1 MAFGSALAGLLSPFF
16 QKIFVDRLI
25 GSAWGEHSLS
35 SMSEKLAW
43 LNQVHPLVLIGIA
56 FVCTLLAQG
65 FSLLTNFAGLREGLF
80 LQKILSED
88 LYEKTL
94 SMRSDAM
101 GATTVG
107 EVVSIYAVDVPG
119 STAIVDQ
126 AIPMGANI
134 VFPLI
139 FAPLAILWICG
150 IPMTATLIV
159 MGVTICLNVVLATR
173 QSRFF
178 FRFKILAAE
187 RTGIVNEWVQSIRL
201 LRILG
206 WMEAFESKIFQK
218 REEETL
224 NRVAMVTNGQL
235 MNSFGSSI
243 TYLINLS
250 GVAALVF
257 FRKEPVSAGELFA
270 LLWIFGVFL
279 TRPFRQI
286 PWIFTFTLD
295 SLTSLRRLEAFFA
308 RRSDAGTFDLSGAGE
323 DAPPLETGPLPIEV
337 LGLTL
342 DIGGHRKLDGIDFDI
357 KAGEFVA
364 IVGEVGSGKSLLILS
379 LMGETAAQFT
389 KFRIGSIDVTDVID
403 ASGIARVDLNSRRRF
418 FTFVP
423 QEGFVMS
430 ASLRDNVAFRYQ
442 ASPAFDEGIT
452 HSLAV
457 SQFSI
462 VNEQVRDGLDTEIG
476 ERGVNL
482 SGGQRQRVSLA
493 RAHFLARP
501 IVLLDDCLSAV
512 DVDTERKLIHDLID
526 GEWKGKTRL
535 LVTHRLSVL
544 SRVDR
549 VLFMENGKI
558 VETGTFNELF
568 QRSERVRDYVA
579 SVQKASAIEK
589 EEVVLG

>member
-1 MAFGSALAGLLSPFF
+1 M
-16 QKIFVDRLI
+16 
-25 GSAWGEHSLS
+25 
-35 SMSEKLAW
+35 
-43 LNQVHPLVLIGIA
+43 
-56 FVCTLLAQG
+56 
-65 FSLLTNFAGLREGLF
+65 LTNFTGLREGLL

-126 AIPMGANI
+126 AIPMGASI
-134 VFPLI
+134 IFPLI
-139 FAPLAILWICG
+139 FAPLAIRWICG
-150 IPMTATLIV
+150 IPMTATIIV
-159 MGVTICLNVVLATR
+159 MMLTIGLNIILATR

-178 FRFKILAAE
+178 FRFKRLAAE

-206 WMEAFESKIFQK
+206 WMQAFEDKIFQK
-218 REEETL
+218 RKEETL

-243 TYLINLS
+243 TYLINIS

-286 PWIFTFTLD
+286 PWIFTFILD
-295 SLTSLRRLEAFFA
+295 SLTSLRRLEAFFV
-308 RRSDAGTFDLSGAGE
+308 RRSDAGDFDFDDVSE
-323 DAPPLETGPLPIEV
+323 DVTPLETGALPIEV
-337 LGLTL
+337 RGLTL
-342 DIGGHRKLDGIDFDI
+342 DIEGHRKLDQIDFDI

-379 LMGETAAQFT
+379 LMGETAARFQRF
-389 KFRIGSIDVTDVID
+389 KIGTVDTSDT
-403 ASGIARVDLNSRRRF
+403 AKVDLNTRRRF
-418 FTFVP
+418 FAFVP

-442 ASPAFDEGIT
+442 ASPLFDQGIT

-457 SQFSI
+457 SQFRLE
-462 VNEQVRDGLDTEIG
+462 NEHVRDGLDTEIG

-501 IVLLDDCLSAV
+501 IILLDDCLSAV

-526 GEWKGKTRL
+526 GEWKGKTRI

-544 SRVDR
+544 SRVDK
-549 VLFMENGKI
+549 VLFIEKGRI
-558 VETGTFNELF
+558 VETGTFKELF
-568 QRSERVRDYVA
+568 ERSARVREYVA
-579 SVQKASAIEK
+579 SVQKAAAVEK
-589 EEVVLG
+589 EEAQLG